1 MTIDRLVSAQPL
13 KREYSARDELET
25 VTLVDAENQ
34 AIGAYGKIAA
44 HRDGKLHRAFFHPDQ
59 QPRPGSRS
67 LPLNLNNI
75 IKQNSET
82 LSGPGRQHA

>member
-1 MTIDRLVSAQPL
+1 MTIDHLVNAQPL

-25 VTLVDAENQ
+25 VTLVDAENN
-34 AIGAYGKIAA
+34 AIGS
-44 HRDGKLHRAFFHPDQ
+44 RACS
-59 QPRPGSRS
+59 RPGSRCW
-67 LPLNLNNI
+67 PLNLNNI